1 MPYSYAIYTGNGSQ
15 TQYAVSFPYIR
26 KEHIVAYV
34 NYSLTTAFT
43 WVNDS
48 TIQFA
53 TAPGNGQRVE
63 IRRYSPT
70 NARLVDYT
78 DGSTLVAADLDTD
91 STQHL
96 YKEQELDDDI
106 KQSVY
111 VDPTTGLPTA
121 SNQRI
126 TNVAD
131 PIAAQ
136 DVATKNYVDT
146 TTVASAG
153 DTMTGP
159 LAMGTN
165 KITGLGEPTNPQDAA
180 TKNYVDNTFV
190 DNTTD
195 LIDST
200 ETWVSNDTKIAT
212 TAAAD
217 ARHTM
222 VVNPTTPTVPAGG
235 WQVGKTWLQ
244 NDVNKTLSYW
254 TGSNWSGIASGG
266 TFTLQPTV
274 IYVDSVN
281 GDDTNDG
288 HRIINPKKTI
298 KNAVQSAAAGDI
310 IKVAPG
316 VYQEVLPID
325 ITVDNLSIVGDSQR
339 SCFVHPT
346 VATQEQIMFRCN
358 SGTYI
363 DGFTFAG
370 LKASGAR
377 GGNAIDSNA
386 TYGLPASQGWVAGFY
401 PGCVVKK
408 SPYINN
414 CSNFA
419 DASIDN
425 SNFNPNNYTGT
436 GGDLTSAPTGG
447 GIIVDGS
454 LPAVNSPLRSFV
466 VNEFTQVCLDGPGLL
481 VCNNGYAQAV
491 SFFGLFCHYHAKAL
505 SGGQINMEVGTTD
518 FGRYG
523 LIADGKSSS
532 AIFTATANGN
542 ASAGATTFAINAPT
556 AAGTWFGDA
565 TRPATNMLVQIGADI
580 YPILSSTANG
590 AGWNVVISRPD
601 PANRAVNLGL
611 INGHSSG
618 ATVSFFLRSMIS
630 TASHTMEYAGSG
642 TNYNALPENGGVPVE
657 ANEVV
662 NLNNGKV
669 WLTST
674 DQSGKFKVGD
684 TFQVDQQ
691 TGFVTIDPNSYSPN
705 IVQDLSPE
713 LGGNLDVLTRNIY
726 SSTGNVY
733 INDTLEVNSG
743 TAAAP
748 AITFNG
754 DTNTGIYRPGADQVA
769 ISTGG
774 SGRLFVDSSGRVGV
788 GTASPTQDFEIAR
801 GVGTS
806 AYISLRGNNESAAT
820 GFFIGQDSSGLA
832 RLFQDGNKAI
842 TFWTGGAASERVR
855 IDSSGRVG
863 IGTTSPG
870 ELLHVYNSAA
880 TSRLIVGPSGTGAA
894 TPNALA
900 LEQENTGY
908 TVAHV
913 RNIYNNSGL
922 AELRLGGYGFTTF
935 TSGSSQT
942 ERARID
948 SSGRLLVGTS
958 TAQSGTRSQYSK
970 FTVQGNNQSTSDG
983 AQVNLANNTNAP
995 SLNTGDTLG
1004 QVIFTDNGPGE
1015 YGKIACQMDGAGAG
1029 TNDYPGRLVFST
1041 TADGASS
1048 PTERMRITNQGYL
1061 YSGVTSA
1068 EGINSAQAVTGERI
1082 VNINSDTLSDQAA
1095 SHMARQGN
1103 TANDGT
1109 AQSCYLAYYR
1119 DAVAT
1124 GPGAFFKGYRGSGGT
1139 NGTIRIKINSDG
1151 NITNSNNSYGS
1162 LSDAKLKEN
1171 IVDASSQWDDIKNLR
1186 VRNYN
1191 FKEETGQQTHR
1202 QIGLIAQEAEQISP
1216 GLVIDFPDANN
1227 EITKSINYS
1236 VLYMKAVKALQEA
1249 MDRIEQLEA
1258 EMAEVKARLS

>member
-1 MPYSYAIYTGNGSQ
+1 MAYASIKYTGASGTTFALTNSNGDPIEYLQQNDISVYVNNVLK
-15 TQYAVSFPYIR
+15 TVGTDYTFNGAGTAIVLNTAVSGAEVYITR
-26 KEHIVAYV
+26 
-34 NYSLTTAFT
+34 TTDISDAVVDFT
-43 WVNDS
+43 
-48 TIQFA
+48 
-53 TAPGNGQRVE
+53 P
-63 IRRYSPT
+63 
-70 NARLVDYT
+70 
-78 DGSTLVAADLDTD
+78 GSTLTSNDLNNSNDQYRFALQEFRDTYAALTQGTD
-91 STQHL
+91 
-96 YKEQELDDDI
+96 D
-106 KQSVY
+106 
-111 VDPTTGLPTA
+111 
-121 SNQRI
+121 
-126 TNVAD
+126 
-131 PIAAQ
+131 
-136 DVATKNYVDT
+136 
-146 TTVASAG
+146 
-153 DTMTGP
+153 
-159 LAMGTN
+159 
-165 KITGLGEPTNPQDAA
+165 LGEFPGI
-180 TKNYVDNTFV
+180 
-190 DNTTD
+190 
-195 LIDST
+195 IDST
-200 ETWVSNDTKIAT
+200 EGWISDDSHWPTTAALDNRFVDQINNESINGIKTFTSSPVVPTPTTGTQAVNKAYVDDNYWNVDGETINTSEQNAGSPAWDDTKIT
-212 TAAAD
+212 TAGAA
-217 ARHTM
+217 AKRHDT
-222 VVNPTTPTVPAGG
+222 VVQTTAPSGTD
-235 WQVGKTWLQ
+235 WQIGKFWLQ
-244 NDVNKTLSYW
+244 NDANKTLSYW

-281 GDDTNDG
+281 GNDTNDG

-298 KNAVQSAAAGDI
+298 KNAVQSANAGDI

-339 SCFVHPT
+339 SCFVYPT

-377 GGNAIDSNA
+377 GGHAIDNNA

-401 PGCVVKK
+401 PGCIIKK

-425 SNFNPNNYTGT
+425 SNFNPNNYAGT

-454 LPAVNSPLRSFV
+454 VPSVNSPLRSFV

-556 AAGTWFGDA
+556 AAGSWFGDA
-565 TRPATNMLVQIGADI
+565 NRPSINMLVQIGADI

-726 SSTGNVY
+726 SSVGNVQINDTLDVTGPILSSTGNVY

-769 ISTGG
+769 ISTNG
-774 SGRLFVDSSGRVGV
+774 SGRLFVDS
-788 GTASPTQDFEIAR
+788 T
-801 GVGTS
+801 
-806 AYISLRGNNESAAT
+806 
-820 GFFIGQDSSGLA
+820 
-832 RLFQDGNKAI
+832 
-842 TFWTGGAASERVR
+842 
-855 IDSSGRVG
+855 GRVG
-863 IGTTSPG
+863 INQSAPNVNLMVTTTASGEGIRLTNGTNS
-870 ELLHVYNSAA
+870 ERLHFY
-880 TSRLIVGPSGTGAA
+880 TGS
-894 TPNALA
+894 NALVEANNANLA
-900 LEQENTGY
+900 LTAKDVY
-908 TVAHV
+908 ALTLST
-913 RNIYNNSGL
+913 NNL
-922 AELRLGGYGFTTF
+922 
-935 TSGSSQT
+935 

-948 SSGRLLVGTS
+948 NSGRLLVGTS
-958 TAQSGTRSQYSK
+958 SARTNVCVYDASTATTPKFQYE
-970 FTVQGNNQSTSDG
+970 TVVDNYSNGFSLINNSIYG
-983 AQVNLANNTNAP
+983 PNL
-995 SLNTGDTLG
+995 TLG
-1004 QVIFTDNGPGE
+1004 GT
-1015 YGKIACQMDGAGAG
+1015 GAG
-1029 TNDYPGRLVFST
+1029 TGGSIGQNTLVSNGRGLGTLNWAGADGTKLVPAADITCYVDGAPGANDMPGRLVFST

-1048 PTERMRITNQGYL
+1048 PTEAMRINNQRELLIGTTTRTANGGVLQVSNGITFPATQSACTDPNTLDDYEEGTWTPSI
-1061 YSGVTSA
+1061 YSDNLSFVAADQRYIKIGKYVWLTVKLDGCTSFNA
-1068 EGINSAQAVTGERI
+1068 AGSNPLIIFGLPFTSSPGTTAQYVAKFDI
-1082 VNINSDTLSDQAA
+1082 VNALTSWSNINAFISDSGNRIRFSTHATNAA
-1095 SHMARQGN
+1095 AATEADLNSFGARAW
-1103 TANDGT
+1103 TI
-1109 AQSCYLAYYR
+1109 R
-1119 DAVAT
+1119 
-1124 GPGAFFKGYRGSGGT
+1124 
-1139 NGTIRIKINSDG
+1139 GTI
-1151 NITNSNNSYGS
+1151 TYQV
-1162 LSDAKLKEN
+1162 A
-1171 IVDASSQWDDIKNLR
+1171 
-1186 VRNYN
+1186 
-1191 FKEETGQQTHR
+1191 
-1202 QIGLIAQEAEQISP
+1202 
-1216 GLVIDFPDANN
+1216 
-1227 EITKSINYS
+1227 
-1236 VLYMKAVKALQEA
+1236 
-1249 MDRIEQLEA
+1249 
-1258 EMAEVKARLS
+1258 